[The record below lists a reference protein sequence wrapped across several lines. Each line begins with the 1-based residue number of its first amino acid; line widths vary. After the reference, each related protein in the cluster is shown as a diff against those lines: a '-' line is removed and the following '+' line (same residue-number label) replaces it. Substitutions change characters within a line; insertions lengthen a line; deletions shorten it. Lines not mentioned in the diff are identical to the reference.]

1 MLRYPST
8 KQILTVA
15 VLSALLAGCGKDSKK
30 ATADSNIMDAPPMA
44 ERPEANITPVE
55 TGRQVTLT
63 DESDVA
69 RQQQSLAL
77 AAIVLNTTLNMDS
90 GSTAVKQ
97 AISAFAGVQPRDT
110 ATGAL
115 SQVIGS
121 TANKCS
127 KKGSFDLT
135 LLMGEG
141 KDNKQTGAFNHE
153 EVYFDADF
161 KECDLGAA
169 KIDGSLGM
177 GLTLGIAELINSAQF
192 RIETSLT
199 AQNLHVSQGKK
210 EYFANGVAGYKFYTN
225 NGYEL
230 NNELY
235 ADQFDINWGMGL
247 SLIDLNLHQINNTAT
262 NEWSLSV
269 KARYQASETYVNV
282 VAGEIKPLKG
292 TGYGYPFAG
301 QIDIYTKAP
310 QPGETETSTITI
322 NIEKTI
328 DTIQFP
334 EGSFVSIKAPP
345 SKPGGKPTDV
355 VLKWADIEGIVKD
368 YVEKRQLPDIENLKP
383 SDPGGGGGGQED

>member
-30 ATADSNIMDAPPMA
+30 ATADSNILDTPPMA
-44 ERPEANITPVE
+44 ERPEASITPVE
-55 TGRQVTLT
+55 AGREVTLT
-63 DESDVA
+63 TESDVA
-69 RQQQSLAL
+69 RQDQSLAL

-97 AISAFAGVQPRDT
+97 AISAFASAQPRDT

-115 SQVIGS
+115 SQVIGG
-121 TANKCS
+121 TTNKCS
-127 KKGSFDLT
+127 KKGSFELT

-141 KDNKQTGAFNHE
+141 NGVKQTGAFNHE

-161 KECDLGAA
+161 KDCDLGAA
-169 KIDGSLGM
+169 KIDGGLGM

-199 AQNLHVSQGKK
+199 AQNLRVTQGKK

-235 ADQFDINWGMGL
+235 ADQFDLNWGMGM
-247 SLIDLNLHQINNTAT
+247 SLIDLHLHQINDTST
-262 NEWSLSV
+262 NGWSLTL
-269 KARYQASETYVNV
+269 KAKYQAGSTYVNV
-282 VAGEIKPLKG
+282 VAGESQPLQGK
-292 TGYGYPFAG
+292 GYGYPYGG

-310 QPGETETSTITI
+310 KPGETETSTVTI
-322 NIEKTI
+322 NIERTI
-328 DTIQFP
+328 DTDTYP
-334 EGSFVSIKAPP
+334 EGSFVSITVPP
-345 SKPGGKPTDV
+345 SEPGGDSQNV
-355 VLKWADIEGIVKD
+355 NLAWADIEAIVKK
-368 YVEKRQLPDIENLKP
+368 YIETKELPDIKKLGP
-383 SDPGGGGGGQED
+383 STGGGGTDD

>member
-1 MLRYPST
+1 
-8 KQILTVA
+8 
-15 VLSALLAGCGKDSKK
+15 
-30 ATADSNIMDAPPMA
+30 
-44 ERPEANITPVE
+44 
-55 TGRQVTLT
+55 
-63 DESDVA
+63 
-69 RQQQSLAL
+69 
-77 AAIVLNTTLNMDS
+77 
-90 GSTAVKQ
+90 
-97 AISAFAGVQPRDT
+97 
-110 ATGAL
+110 
-115 SQVIGS
+115 
-121 TANKCS
+121 
-127 KKGSFDLT
+127 
-135 LLMGEG
+135 
-141 KDNKQTGAFNHE
+141 
-153 EVYFDADF
+153 
-161 KECDLGAA
+161 
-169 KIDGSLGM
+169 M